1 MENNE
6 NKYMTVAYEL
16 YVDRDGKETMVEKAP
31 EEQPFQF
38 VSDMGVTLE
47 LFEANVASLAKGDT
61 FDFVI
66 PMADA
71 YGEIDPA
78 HIIDLPKEIF
88 EIDGK
93 FDSERVFA
101 GNIIPMLNSDGN
113 HLNGTV
119 VEVKA
124 DSVRMDFNHPYA
136 GKDLHFVGTVTES
149 RPATNEEIQAIINMF
164 AGEGCGGG
172 CDCCGGG
179 CGDECGDHGHHHH
192 DGCGGCGCH
201 N

>member
-38 VSDMGVTLE
+38 VSGMGVTLE

-124 DSVRMDFNHPYA
+124 DSVRMDFNHPLA
-136 GKDLHFVGTVTES
+136 GETLHFSGEVLDVHEPT
-149 RPATNEEIQAIINMF
+149 AEEIAELTSPH
-164 AGEGCGGG
+164 GGCGCG
-172 CDCCGGG
+172 CDDCGGG
-179 CGDECGDHGHHHH
+179 CGDHEPGGSC
-192 DGCGGCGCH
+192 GCGGCH
-201 N
+201 

>member
-1 MENNE
+1 MESNE

-38 VSDMGVTLE
+38 VSGMGVTLE

-119 VEVKA
+119 VEVKS

-136 GKDLHFVGTVTES
+136 GKDLHFGPDDEHIFFSLKYFTTIVIN
-149 RPATNEEIQAIINMF
+149 TNSSIDWERVFMRFNN
-164 AGEGCGGG
+164 
-172 CDCCGGG
+172 DC
-179 CGDECGDHGHHHH
+179 HIVV
-192 DGCGGCGCH
+192 
-201 N
+201 NNL